1 MTRRGHLDG
10 LTPLIPVSVGEL
22 MDKIAILEIKAQQI
36 EDPSRQANVRA
47 ELEALEAVRSRL
59 GLHSSRLDS
68 LRARLAEINEALWEI
83 EDAIRA
89 CERRAD
95 FGPAFVELAR
105 RVYRVNDERAVLKRA
120 INELSGSTLIEEK
133 SYAAF

>member
-1 MTRRGHLDG
+1 
-10 LTPLIPVSVGEL
+10 
-22 MDKIAILEIKAQQI
+22 MDKITILEIKMRQI
-36 EDPSRQANVRA
+36 ADPVRRANVRA

-59 GLHSSRLDS
+59 NLDSSRLDA
-68 LRARLAEINEALWEI
+68 LRARLAGVNQALWEI

-133 SYAAF
+133 SYAAY

>member
-1 MTRRGHLDG
+1 MTRRGPLDG
-10 LTPLIPVSVGEL
+10 LTPHVPVAVGEL
-22 MDKIAILEIKAQQI
+22 MDKITILEIKMRQI
-36 EDPSRQANVRA
+36 ADPVRRANVRA

-59 GLHSSRLDS
+59 NLDSSRLDA
-68 LRARLAEINEALWEI
+68 LRARLAGVNQALWEI

-133 SYAAF
+133 SYAAY